1 MGRRDRRRRG
11 RGSYYGGRDRRE
23 GASMM
28 ITRGWWSRIGIPIGR
43 GEFSHGGA
51 QQTASPSFGRGAATV
66 AVGFATCE
74 ERGARNEERAVER
87 GGGGGGGGGRGSGRS
102 EVGRG
107 RGSGF
112 PWDGRAYYKSGSLVC
127 LMYVCRL
134 TFAGNSTDE
143 THRTVP
149 WG

>member
-1 MGRRDRRRRG
+1 
-11 RGSYYGGRDRRE
+11 
-23 GASMM
+23 MM

-66 AVGFATCE
+66 AVGLRRARSE
-74 ERGARNEERAVER
+74 ERGTRSGRWSGVEGEEE
-87 GGGGGGGGGRGSGRS
+87 GGGGRGSGRS

-127 LMYVCRL
+127 LMYVCRFAL
-134 TFAGNSTDE
+134 AGNSTDE